1 MNEKAQVIKNKLLEG
16 MPGCSIQYQ
25 FSGDMHKFRIEG
37 KAPTH
42 WLYVS
47 RNLVDDSEPV
57 ILLNLVNVYHIVDT
71 LNKSVK
77 SKWLFM
83 SHNGLREVDE
93 NFAK

>member
-1 MNEKAQVIKNKLLEG
+1 MDEKAQVIKNQLLNG
-16 MPGCSIQYQ
+16 MPGRNIEYQ
-25 FSGDMHKFRIEG
+25 FSGELHKFRIEG

-47 RNLVDDSEPV
+47 RELVDDSEPV

-71 LNKSVK
+71 LNKADR

-83 SHNGLREVDE
+83 GHNGIREVDE